1 MQCGMLIGGTPDTP
15 ELAGD
20 GDFSVNRGALCIK
33 GWTSAGALAH
43 PDRLTSPLVRNADGA
58 LEPATWDE
66 ALDRIAE
73 CHPFVA
79 GPLRQGRDWRVRQRR
94 AHQREGV
101 PARQVRARGAR
112 HTAHRLQRP
121 LLHGVGGGRR
131 QRGVRTGS
139 RAAVSRSP
147 TSPRP
152 RRILLV
158 GSNVAETLPPVMQ
171 YFDAQRRAGGHLI
184 VVDPRRTPTAA
195 AATLHLPLA
204 PGTDGMLANGLL
216 HVLIRDG
223 LVDEAYIA
231 QRTAGFAAVRAA
243 VAACWPGRVERITG
257 VPEADIVRAAHLLGR
272 SRTSM
277 VLTARGAEQQAQG
290 VANTLAFINIA
301 LALGQVG
308 RRGGGFGCLT
318 GQGNGQGGR
327 EHGQKS
333 DQLPGYRSLRD
344 PQARAHVAA
353 VWGVDPDALPP
364 PGISAFELLDALG
377 TDAGPRGLLVF
388 GSNPA
393 VSAPAAGRIGKRL
406 RALDLLVVCDFFVSE
421 TAALADVVLPV
432 AMWAEEEGTITN
444 LEGRVLRRR
453 RVFSPPAGVRTDI
466 DVLHQLASRLGRGEG
481 FAFDSA
487 AAVFEE
493 LGRASAGGP
502 ADYRGISHARLDA
515 GEALYWPCPDEAH
528 PGTPRL
534 FASEFPTPTGRARF
548 HVVTPTEPAEAPDRE
563 YPLYLT
569 TGRVLAQ
576 YQSGTQ
582 TRRLRELVDR
592 APVPRVEVH
601 PVTATAARHQRRRH
615 RHRPHATRRGDVAG
629 PRHRERACR
638 HHLRALPLGRPR
650 VGEPADQP
658 CTRSDQPDARVQ
670 GVRGPPR
677 TSRPRYARSPT
688 RARQPG
694 RWLRCP
700 RSPRASRHSIMNT
713 QRLVIIGNGMAGA
726 RLAEEVVRRDDSRS
740 IDITILGD
748 EPYGNYNRILL
759 SGVLAGSHRA
769 QDVFINPLDW
779 YVEHEVTLH
788 AGAPVTRIDRE
799 RQCVYAGG
807 DLALPYDDLV
817 IATGSMPFIPP
828 IEGLRGSDGRLAS
841 GVYAF
846 RTLDDCHDIVRH
858 AKRSRRAA
866 VIGGGLLGLEAA
878 RGLLELGLEVHVVH
892 LMPHLMEVQLD
903 RAAGR
908 VLERTLREMGVHL
921 HLETATTGVIGDG
934 VVEGLRF
941 ADGTSL
947 DCDLVVVSAGIR
959 PNTSLA
965 RAGWPRRPPRHR
977 RRRRP
982 GDIRS
987 AHLRHRRMLGTPRP
1001 DVWPRRAALG
1011 SGPRA
1016 RRAAQRHQA

>member
-20 GDFSVNRGALCIK
+20 GDFPVNRGALCIK

-43 PDRLTSPLVRNADGA
+43 ADRLTSPLVRNAEGA
-58 LEPATWDE
+58 LAPATWDE
-66 ALDRIAE
+66 ALDRIADAIRALQARYGKDAIGVFGSGALTNE
-73 CHPFVA
+73 KAYLLGKFARVALGTRHIDYNGRFCMASAAAAANAAFGIDRGLPF
-79 GPLRQGRDWRVRQRR
+79 PLADI
-94 AHQREGV
+94 AE
-101 PARQVRARGAR
+101 AEA
-112 HTAHRLQRP
+112 
-121 LLHGVGGGRR
+121 
-131 QRGVRTGS
+131 
-139 RAAVSRSP
+139 
-147 TSPRP
+147 
-152 RRILLV
+152 ILLV
-158 GSNVAETLPPVMQ
+158 GSNVAETLPPAMQ

-195 AATLHLPLA
+195 AATLHLPLV

-231 QRTAGFAAVRAA
+231 QRTIGFAAVRGA

-272 SRTSM
+272 SRSAI

-377 TDAGPRGLLVF
+377 TDNGPRGLLVV

-393 VSAPAAGRIGKRL
+393 VSAPAAGRISKRL

-453 RVFSPPAGVRTDI
+453 RVFAPPAGVRTDI
-466 DVLHQLASRLGRGEG
+466 EVLHLLASRLGHSKG

-493 LGRASAGGP
+493 LGRASAGGA

-534 FASEFPTPTGRARF
+534 FASDFPTPDGCARF
-548 HVVTPTEPAEAPDRE
+548 HVVTPTDPAEAPDRE

-601 PVTATAARHQRRRH
+601 PVTATQHGINAGDIVTVR
-615 RHRPHATRRGDVAG
+615 TRRGEATLQVHVTA
-629 PRHRERACR
+629 
-638 HHLRALPLGRPR
+638 
-650 VGEPADQP
+650 
-658 CTRSDQPDARVQ
+658 TARVDTIFVPFHW
-670 GVRGPPR
+670 GGLGSANLLTNPALDP
-677 TSRPRYARSPT
+677 TSKMPEFKVCA
-688 RARQPG
+688 
-694 RWLRCP
+694 
-700 RSPRASRHSIMNT
+700 
-713 QRLVIIGNGMAGA
+713 A
-726 RLAEEVVRRDDSRS
+726 RLE
-740 IDITILGD
+740 
-748 EPYGNYNRILL
+748 
-759 SGVLAGSHRA
+759 
-769 QDVFINPLDW
+769 
-779 YVEHEVTLH
+779 
-788 AGAPVTRIDRE
+788 
-799 RQCVYAGG
+799 
-807 DLALPYDDLV
+807 
-817 IATGSMPFIPP
+817 
-828 IEGLRGSDGRLAS
+828 LR
-841 GVYAF
+841 V
-846 RTLDDCHDIVRH
+846 
-858 AKRSRRAA
+858 
-866 VIGGGLLGLEAA
+866 
-878 RGLLELGLEVHVVH
+878 
-892 LMPHLMEVQLD
+892 
-903 RAAGR
+903 
-908 VLERTLREMGVHL
+908 
-921 HLETATTGVIGDG
+921 
-934 VVEGLRF
+934 
-941 ADGTSL
+941 
-947 DCDLVVVSAGIR
+947 
-959 PNTSLA
+959 
-965 RAGWPRRPPRHR
+965 
-977 RRRRP
+977 
-982 GDIRS
+982 
-987 AHLRHRRMLGTPRP
+987 P
-1001 DVWPRRAALG
+1001 DM
-1011 SGPRA
+1011 
-1016 RRAAQRHQA
+1016 RAAQLVRANQDDGCGVAVVPVLLDTRS